1 MRRRLAV
8 VVALGLALGLA
19 LVGCGGG
26 DSSSSSSSGG
36 DGAARARLSLGF
48 SAWPGWFPWQVAEE
62 KGIFAKHGL
71 DVNLTYFE
79 SYTDSLNALATGN
92 LDGNSQ
98 TLNDTISSLSGGS
111 KQVIVLTNDNST
123 GNDQIIVGPDIAKV
137 EDLRGKKV
145 AVEEGTVDHYLLL
158 LGLRQAGM
166 APSDID
172 LQPLLTDAAA
182 AAFASGQ
189 VEAVGAFAPFT
200 DTALER
206 PGSKVL
212 FSSAMFPGAI
222 PDHLVM
228 DAEFVQKRP
237 ADVQKLVDAWF
248 ETLDFIGANPDE
260 AIAIMAKRGGVDVD
274 SYRSYDAGTTI
285 FTVADNVEAFTPG
298 TDQKHLDFAARQIS
312 DFLVDSKLIDT
323 APDLTGLLVPTFVQ
337 ARAAAG

>member
-1 MRRRLAV
+1 M
-8 VVALGLALGLA
+8 
-19 LVGCGGG
+19 
-26 DSSSSSSSGG
+26 
-36 DGAARARLSLGF
+36 
-48 SAWPGWFPWQVAEE
+48 AEE

-71 DVNLTYFE
+71 DVDLTYFE

-111 KQVIVLTNDNST
+111 KQAIVLVNDNST
-123 GNDQIIVGPDIAKV
+123 GNDQIIVGPGIATV
-137 EDLRGKKV
+137 ADLRGKKV
-145 AVEEGTVDHYLLL
+145 GVEEGTVDHYLLL
-158 LGLRQAGM
+158 LGLQQAGM
-166 APSDID
+166 GPSDID

-189 VEAVGAFAPFT
+189 MEAVGAFAPFT

-212 FSSAMFPGAI
+212 FSSAEVPRRHPRPPG
-222 PDHLVM
+222 DGRR
-228 DAEFVQKRP
+228 FVEKRP

-248 ETLDFIGANPDE
+248 ETLDYITANPDE
-260 AIAIMAKRGGVDVD
+260 AIAIMAKRAGVDVD
-274 SYRSYDAGTTI
+274 AYRAYDAGTTI
-285 FTVADNVEAFTPG
+285 FTLADNVEAFTPG

-312 DFLVDSKLIDT
+312 KFLVDSGLIDT
-323 APDLTGLLVPTFVQ
+323 APDLTGLLDPTFVT

>member
-1 MRRRLAV
+1 MRRRLAAV
-8 VVALGLALGLA
+8 VVALGLVALA
-19 LVGCGGG
+19 ACGGG
-26 DSSSSSSSGG
+26 DDDGSSSSS
-36 DGAARARLSLGF
+36 DTELAKVSLGF

-62 KGIFAKHGL
+62 KGIFTRNGL
-71 DVNLTYFE
+71 DVDLTYFE

-92 LDGNSQ
+92 VDGNSQ

-111 KQVIVLTNDNST
+111 KQTIVLTNDNST
-123 GNDQIIVGPDIAKV
+123 GNDQIIVAAEISKV

-158 LGLRQAGM
+158 LALQKAGM
-166 APSDID
+166 QPADVD

-189 VEAVGAFAPFT
+189 VAAVGAFAPFT

-212 FSSAMFPGAI
+212 TSSADFPGAI

-228 DAEFVQKRP
+228 DADFVRERP

-248 ETLDFIGANPDE
+248 DTVDYISDNPDE
-260 AIAIMAKRGGVDVD
+260 ALAIMAKRAGVPVED
-274 SYRSYDAGTTI
+274 YRTYDAGTTI

-298 TDQKHLDFAARQIS
+298 ADQKHLDFAARQIS
-312 DFLVDSKLIDT
+312 AFLVDSKLIDT
-323 APDLTGLLVPTFVQ
+323 APDLAGLLDPRFVT

>member
-1 MRRRLAV
+1 MRRRLSALA
-8 VVALGLALGLA
+8 VALGLVALA
-19 LVGCGGG
+19 ACGGG
-26 DSSSSSSSGG
+26 DDSSSSSSSGS
-36 DGAARARLSLGF
+36 GAAKVSLGF

-71 DVNLTYFE
+71 DVDLTYFE

-98 TLNDTISSLSGGS
+98 TLNDTISSLAGGS
-111 KQVIVLTNDNST
+111 KQAIVLTNDNST
-123 GNDQIIVGPDIAKV
+123 GNDQIIVGPDTARV

-158 LGLRQAGM
+158 LGLQQAGM
-166 APSDID
+166 QPSDID

-206 PGSKVL
+206 AGSKVL
-212 FSSAMFPGAI
+212 FSSATFPGAI

-228 DAEFVQKRP
+228 DTEFVQKRP
-237 ADVQKLVDAWF
+237 GDVQKLVDAWF

-260 AIAIMAKRGGVDVD
+260 AIAIMAERAGVSVD
-274 SYRSYDAGTTI
+274 AYRTYDAGTTI
-285 FTVADNVEAFTPG
+285 FTVADNIEAFTPG

-312 DFLVDSKLIDT
+312 AFLVDSKLIPT
-323 APDLTGLLVPTFVQ
+323 APDLAGLLDARFVQ
-337 ARAAAG
+337 ARAGAG

>member
-1 MRRRLAV
+1 MRRRLAAF
-8 VVALGLALGLA
+8 VVALGLVALA
-19 LVGCGGG
+19 ACGGG
-26 DSSSSSSSGG
+26 DDDSSSSSS
-36 DGAARARLSLGF
+36 DGTKLAKVSLGF

-62 KGIFAKHGL
+62 KGIFTSNGL
-71 DVNLTYFE
+71 DVDLTYFE

-92 LDGNSQ
+92 VDGNSQ

-111 KQVIVLTNDNST
+111 KQTIVLTNDNST
-123 GNDQIIVGPDIAKV
+123 GNDQIIVAAEIAKV

-158 LGLRQAGM
+158 LGLQRAGM
-166 APSDID
+166 QPADID

-212 FSSAMFPGAI
+212 VSSADFPGAI

-228 DAEFVQKRP
+228 DADFVLERP

-248 ETLDFIGANPDE
+248 DTIDFISDNPDE
-260 AIAIMAKRGGVDVD
+260 AVAIMAERAGVPVED
-274 SYRSYDAGTTI
+274 YRTYDAGTTI

-298 TDQKHLDFAARQIS
+298 ADQKHLDFAARQIS
-312 DFLVDSKLIDT
+312 TFLVDSKLIDA
-323 APDLTGLLVPTFVQ
+323 APDLAGLLDPRFVT